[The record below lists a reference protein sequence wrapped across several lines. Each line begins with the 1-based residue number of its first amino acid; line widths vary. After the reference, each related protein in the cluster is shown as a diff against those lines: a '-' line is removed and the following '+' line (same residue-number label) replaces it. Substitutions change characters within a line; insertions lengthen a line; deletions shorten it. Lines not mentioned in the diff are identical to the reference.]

1 MLTTLAL
8 FALAHAEPAP
18 TPSQDALYTALRVR
32 HAPPT
37 CTALSDLSE
46 TLVEDLVWLVDN
58 ATQPPWVGLRAAQC
72 LLIEHPEAAQPSFE
86 GWLSTEGHRGLA
98 ILVSQRIDEIP
109 LPIAQAL
116 ATVALAGPEEE
127 TVRPRLDHCGV
138 PQIQELAT
146 R

>member
-18 TPSQDALYTALRVR
+18 TPSQDALYAALRVR
-32 HAPPT
+32 HAPPD
-37 CTALSDLSE
+37 CSALTDLSE
-46 TLVEDLVWLVDN
+46 SLVEDLVWLVDH

-72 LLIEHPEAAQPSFE
+72 LLVEHPAAAQPSFE

-109 LPIAQAL
+109 LPIATSL
-116 ATVALAGPEEE
+116 AVVALAGPEEE
-127 TVRPRLDHCGV
+127 TVHPRFARCGV
-138 PQIQELAT
+138 PEIQDLAT